1 MREILVCVTFRE
13 FDGSENAKIQEVFLD
28 SIKNQTYKKYKI
40 IAANYR
46 EKNVKKTLEEKMLP
60 HVVHQSKKDCMCSWS
75 EVIRNSFCHIEKGK
89 HIVLWTNADN
99 FFEPNLFQEI
109 IDHFE
114 PNTSGTSYPHIP
126 YGSLSAFGACQA
138 QAKFWRLD
146 PKYWVPDTIFIDG
159 DSLIEPRNNKLF
171 EDHEFM
177 DRWPGMA
184 QTIVLAFFAKRR
196 INLFFRSKIATISN
210 VRAQTKAVKEIS
222 AGQKVEESE
231 AKKIWR
237 QKFAEIDRQGY
248 ITLDKFCQARGIDH
262 NYLPKGHYLHKLY
275 QHEAYAVIGSILQ
288 VLMFGLYL
296 NVWKV
301 IHTIRRGA
309 SIFKR
314 VIKTISKKRSVS

>member
-1 MREILVCVTFRE
+1 
-13 FDGSENAKIQEVFLD
+13 
-28 SIKNQTYKKYKI
+28 
-40 IAANYR
+40 
-46 EKNVKKTLEEKMLP
+46 
-60 HVVHQSKKDCMCSWS
+60 
-75 EVIRNSFCHIEKGK
+75 
-89 HIVLWTNADN
+89 
-99 FFEPNLFQEI
+99 
-109 IDHFE
+109 
-114 PNTSGTSYPHIP
+114 
-126 YGSLSAFGACQA
+126 
-138 QAKFWRLD
+138 
-146 PKYWVPDTIFIDG
+146 
-159 DSLIEPRNNKLF
+159 
-171 EDHEFM
+171 M